1 MITLLVIILATFASS
16 SLQFSL
22 LGSAWPVIYSDL
34 GVPIGNAGIIAM
46 ISAISAVMG
55 AFLSDKIGQR
65 FNTGLILVACMTAT
79 SLALLG
85 FSFSYSFV
93 ALCVFAVPL
102 GFGGGMIDSVL
113 NNFVALH
120 YKAKHMN
127 WLHSFWGLGALI
139 GPLIMATAIDFGSW
153 SWGYIAISALQFT
166 MVLIL
171 LGSLPLWRKFVKMEQ
186 DKRNVDFAKLHE
198 TAENLGKSG
207 ENSAKSAAKPANPEK
222 SQKNKTSKKQAI
234 ALPGAKFAL
243 LTFLFYCS
251 IEAVVDLWSSTYL
264 VTNRAIAPEV
274 AARFLSL
281 YYLGITAGRF
291 TAGFLTE
298 KFTSRQLIHFGQTLI
313 AIGVFSLFLP
323 LPETFAAGSLLLIGL
338 GCAPIFPCLMHE
350 TSKNFA
356 REHSQT
362 LVSLQVTFAYMGN
375 TFAPPLFGL
384 VGQLLGYWI
393 FPNFVA
399 GLLTII
405 VITVVVMYRRVGKRS
420 EVV

>member
-22 LGSAWPVIYSDL
+22 LGSAWPVIHGDL

-46 ISAISAVMG
+46 ISSASAITG
-55 AFLSDKIGQR
+55 AFFSDKIGRR

-85 FSFSYSFV
+85 FSFSYNFV
-93 ALCVFAVPL
+93 MLCVFAVPL

-113 NNFVALH
+113 NNFVAIH
-120 YKAKHMN
+120 FKAKHMN

-153 SWGYIAISALQFT
+153 SWGYVAISGLQFV
-166 MVLIL
+166 MVLVL
-171 LGSLPLWRKFVKMEQ
+171 LGSLPLWRKFLKLEQ
-186 DKRNVDFAKLHE
+186 DRRNVNFAEL
-198 TAENLGKSG
+198 AEKYEKAEKYENGKKS
-207 ENSAKSAAKPANPEK
+207 ENSEKSAEK
-222 SQKNKTSKKQAI
+222 SQATSKKQAI

-264 VTNRAIAPEV
+264 VTNRAISPEV
-274 AARFLSL
+274 AARFLSM

-313 AIGVFSLFLP
+313 AVGVFSLFLP

-384 VGQLLGYWI
+384 VGQFLGYWI
-393 FPNFVA
+393 FPGFVA
-399 GLLTII
+399 GLLA
-405 VITVVVMYRRVGKRS
+405 VILVTVVVMYARVRKYRR
-420 EVV
+420 